1 MVYCNI
7 EELDAETKRLHYEVL
22 YRLFRAW
29 LLGVRVSFDD
39 VRRELG
45 VGTSRFDKVLDRM
58 EFCQGLGWIRCRRG
72 SQGRNRV
79 WCEPTLAGLLA
90 LAREGEYWKRLW
102 GLAIELMRNG
112 RRREA
117 YDLASILSLAR
128 AFKFD
133 IDIVKSVLNVIR
145 GLLSSP
151 EFARF
156 MTSRI
161 KGLGDGLGVISAS
174 LDGVL
179 SSGLDL
185 GRARVILATVWMILE
200 NASSLVSDVFA
211 SPALTGQAGAGY
223 LESKS

>member
-1 MVYCNI
+1 
-7 EELDAETKRLHYEVL
+7 
-22 YRLFRAW
+22 
-29 LLGVRVSFDD
+29 
-39 VRRELG
+39 
-45 VGTSRFDKVLDRM
+45 
-58 EFCQGLGWIRCRRG
+58 
-72 SQGRNRV
+72 
-79 WCEPTLAGLLA
+79 
-90 LAREGEYWKRLW
+90 
-102 GLAIELMRNG
+102 MRNG

-161 KGLGDGLGVISAS
+161 KGGLGGDGLGGVISAS

-211 SPALTGQAGAGY
+211 SPRPHWSGWGGWLPRV
-223 LESKS
+223 EIMKPP